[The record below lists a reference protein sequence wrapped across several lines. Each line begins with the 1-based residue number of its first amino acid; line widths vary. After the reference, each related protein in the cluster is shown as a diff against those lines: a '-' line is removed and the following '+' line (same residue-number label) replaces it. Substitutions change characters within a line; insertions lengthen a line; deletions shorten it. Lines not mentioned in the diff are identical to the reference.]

1 MLAELRIVN
10 FALIEQLS
18 LQFQSGFTVL
28 TGETGAGKSLLID
41 AIALL
46 VGGRASTDQIRSG
59 EDEAQLEAAFHLPDT
74 HPLLQRL
81 RLHEIIGQNESE
93 LILRRVLS
101 RSGRHRVYVNG
112 SLCPQRVLE
121 ELGGTLVD
129 IHGQHEQQSLLA
141 TAKQLDALD
150 AFGRLYDL
158 RGKYEQA
165 YQEWKAL
172 HTQLDALQLDVVDR
186 ARREDMLRFQAGEIE
201 QAGLLP
207 DEEERLRNER
217 QRLVHAHRL
226 RELAHEAHVEL
237 QSDEQAVLTRLGR
250 IGRSLAELAQT
261 DPAMGDCEQAATE
274 SAIQL
279 KELAGRLRDYAQQL
293 EADPDRQAVV
303 EDRLDLIQRLK
314 KKYGGS
320 VEAVLATGRRVQ
332 EELQVLDN
340 RESSTAELTA
350 RLDEEARRLRTLA
363 QQLSKKR
370 IDEAKRMT
378 TLVGAELVALKME
391 QAIFQVTVS
400 SDESVEGLGPAGHD
414 RVEFL
419 LSSNLGEPPRPL
431 GRVASG
437 GELSRIM
444 LALKTVLAEMDQ
456 VPVLVFDEIDT
467 GVGGAVA
474 AAMGTRLRKLGAF
487 HQVFCITH
495 LPQVASQAEHHL
507 LVEKGLEGQ
516 RTSTSVRALKGM
528 GREEEIARM
537 LGGLIVTKKVRETAA
552 ELIAGTKGQRSEG

>member
-1 MLAELRIVN
+1 MLTELRIVN

-81 RLHEIIGQNESE
+81 RLHDIIGQNESE

-112 SLCPQRVLE
+112 SLCPLRVLE

-150 AFGRLYDL
+150 GFGRLCEL

-165 YQEWKAL
+165 YQGWKEL
-172 HTQLDALQLDVVDR
+172 RRQLDALARDVVDR
-186 ARREDMLRFQAGEIE
+186 ARREDMLRFQVREIE
-201 QAGLLP
+201 QASLLP
-207 DEEERLRNER
+207 DEDERLRSER
-217 QRLVHAHRL
+217 LRLVHAHRL

-237 QSDEQAVLTRLGR
+237 QVDEQAVLTRLGR
-250 IGRSLAELAQT
+250 VGRILAELAQT
-261 DPAMGDCEQAATE
+261 DPSMGDCEQSAAE
-274 SAIQL
+274 AAIPL

-293 EADPDRQAVV
+293 EADSDRQAIV
-303 EDRLDLIQRLK
+303 EDRLDLIHRLK

-320 VEAVLATGRRVQ
+320 VDAVVAFGRRVQ
-332 EELQVLDN
+332 EELQLLEN
-340 RESSTAELTA
+340 HQERTAELTA
-350 RLDEEARRLRTLA
+350 QLDEEGRRLRTLA
-363 QQLSKKR
+363 EQLSKKR
-370 IDEAKRMT
+370 IDAAKRMT
-378 TLVGAELVALKME
+378 TLVGTELAALKME
-391 QAIFQVTVS
+391 QAIFQVVVSVDES
-400 SDESVEGLGPAGHD
+400 SDGLGSTGRD

-419 LSSNLGEPPRPL
+419 LSSNRGEPPRPL

-507 LVEKGLEGQ
+507 LVEKGLDNQ
-516 RTSTSVRALKGM
+516 RTSTSVSVLKGM

-537 LGGLIVTKKVRETAA
+537 LSGSTITKKVRETAA
-552 ELIAGTKGQRSEG
+552 ELIAGAKGKRSE

>member
-112 SLCPQRVLE
+112 SLCPLRVLE

-150 AFGRLYDL
+150 AFGRLFEL
-158 RGKYEQA
+158 RGRYEQA
-165 YQEWKAL
+165 YQGWKEL
-172 HTQLDALQLDVVDR
+172 RTQLDALQRDVVDR
-186 ARREDMLRFQAGEIE
+186 ARREDMLRFQAQEIE
-201 QAGLLP
+201 QACLLP
-207 DEEERLRNER
+207 DEEERLRSER

-226 RELAHEAHVEL
+226 RELAHEAHAEL
-237 QSDEQAVLTRLGR
+237 QADEQGILTRLGR
-250 IGRSLAELAQT
+250 IGRVLAELAQT
-261 DPAMGDCEQAATE
+261 DPAMGDCEQAAAE

-279 KELAGRLRDYAQQL
+279 KELAGRLRDYVQQL

-320 VEAVLATGRRVQ
+320 VEAVFVTGRQVQ
-332 EELQVLDN
+332 EELQLLDN
-340 RESSTAELTA
+340 REERTAELTA

-370 IDEAKRMT
+370 IEAAKRMT
-378 TLVGAELVALKME
+378 TLVEAELVALKME

-400 SDESVEGLGPAGHD
+400 SDESAEGLGPAGRD

-419 LSSNLGEPPRPL
+419 LSSNPGEPPRPL

-495 LPQVASQAEHHL
+495 LPQVASHAEHHL
-507 LVEKGLEGQ
+507 LVEKGLESQ

-537 LGGLIVTKKVRETAA
+537 LSGLTITKKVRETAA
-552 ELIAGTKGQRSEG
+552 ELIAGAKGKRSE

>member
-10 FALIEQLS
+10 FALIEQIS

-59 EDEAQLEAAFHLPDT
+59 EDEAQLEAAFHLPGT

-112 SLCPQRVLE
+112 SLCPLRVLE

-150 AFGRLYDL
+150 AFGRLYVL
-158 RGKYEQA
+158 RGRYEQA
-165 YQEWKAL
+165 YQGWKEL
-172 HTQLDALQLDVVDR
+172 RTQLDALQSDVIDR
-186 ARREDMLRFQAGEIE
+186 ARRDDILRFQAQEIE

-207 DEEERLRNER
+207 DEEERLRSER

-226 RELAHEAHVEL
+226 RELAHEAHAEL
-237 QSDEQAVLTRLGR
+237 KADEQAILTRLGR
-250 IGRSLAELAQT
+250 IGRTLAELAQT
-261 DPAMGDCEQAATE
+261 DPAMGDCEQAASE

-293 EADPDRQAVV
+293 EANPDRLAVV

-320 VEAVLATGRRVQ
+320 VEAVLVTGRRVQ
-332 EELQVLDN
+332 EELQLLDN
-340 RESSTAELTA
+340 REERTAELTA
-350 RLDEEARRLRTLA
+350 QLDEEARRLRTLA

-370 IDEAKRMT
+370 IDAAKRMT
-378 TLVGAELVALKME
+378 TLVGGELTALKME

-400 SDESVEGLGPAGHD
+400 SDESAEELGPAGRD

-419 LSSNLGEPPRPL
+419 LSDNPGEPPRPL

-456 VPVLVFDEIDT
+456 VPVLVFDEIDM

-474 AAMGTRLRKLGAF
+474 AAMGTRLRKLGVF

-507 LVEKGLEGQ
+507 LVEKGQESQ

-537 LGGLIVTKKVRETAA
+537 LSGLTITKKVRETAA
-552 ELIAGTKGQRSEG
+552 ELIAGAKGKRSE

>member
-1 MLAELRIVN
+1 MLSELRIVN
-10 FALIEQLS
+10 FALIEQLN

-59 EDEAQLEAAFHLPDT
+59 EEEAQLEASFHLPDT
-74 HPLLQRL
+74 HPLIRRL
-81 RLHEIIGQNESE
+81 RSQDLIGPQESE

-112 SLCPQRVLE
+112 NLCPLRVLE
-121 ELGGTLVD
+121 ELGGTLID

-141 TAKQLDALD
+141 SAKQVDALD
-150 AFGRLYDL
+150 AFGRLYEL
-158 RGKYEQA
+158 RGRYEQA
-165 YQEWKAL
+165 YQSWRDLRA
-172 HTQLDALQLDVVDR
+172 QLAELQSEVVDR
-186 ARREDMLRFQAGEIE
+186 ARIEDMLRFQSQEIE
-201 QAGLLP
+201 QACLLP
-207 DEEERLRNER
+207 DEEEQLRNER

-226 RELAHEAHVEL
+226 RELAHEVHGEL
-237 QSDEQAVLTRLGR
+237 QEDEQAVLTRLGR
-250 IGRSLAELAQT
+250 IGRALAELAQT

-279 KELAGRLRDYAQQL
+279 KDLAGRLRDYAQQL
-293 EADPDRQAVV
+293 EADPDRQALI
-303 EDRLDLIQRLK
+303 EDRLELIQRLK

-320 VEAVLATGRRVQ
+320 IESVLALGRRVQ
-332 EELQVLDN
+332 EELQLLGS
-340 RESSTAELTA
+340 REERTAELAA
-350 RLDEEARRLRTLA
+350 RLEEEARRLRTLA

-370 IDEAKRMT
+370 MDAAKRMT
-378 TLVGAELVALKME
+378 TLVGAELAAVKME
-391 QAIFQVTVS
+391 QAVFQITVS
-400 SDESVEGLGPAGHD
+400 SDESEEGLGPVGRD

-419 LSSNLGEPPRPL
+419 LSSNPGEPPRPL

-456 VPVLVFDEIDT
+456 VPVLVFDEVDT

-474 AAMGTRLRKLGAF
+474 AAMGTRLRKLGSF

-507 LVEKGLEGQ
+507 LVEKGQESQ
-516 RTSTSVRALKGM
+516 RTSTSVRVLTGM
-528 GREEEIARM
+528 GQEEEIARM
-537 LGGLIVTKKVRETAA
+537 LGGLTITKKVRETAA
-552 ELIAGTKGQRSEG
+552 ELIAGAKAKRPK

>member
-74 HPLLQRL
+74 HPLLQHL
-81 RLHEIIGQNESE
+81 RSQDIIGRNESD

-112 SLCPQRVLE
+112 SLCPLRVLE

-150 AFGRLYDL
+150 GFGRLYEL
-158 RGKYEQA
+158 RRKYEQA
-165 YQEWKAL
+165 YLGWKDL
-172 HTQLDALQLDVVDR
+172 RTQLDVLQNDVDDR
-186 ARREDMLRFQAGEIE
+186 ARRESMLRFQAQEIE

-207 DEEERLRNER
+207 DEEEQLRSER

-237 QSDEQAVLTRLGR
+237 QEDEQAVLTRLGR
-250 IGRSLAELAQT
+250 IGRTLGELAQT
-261 DPAMGDCEQAATE
+261 DPTMGDCEPSVTE

-279 KELAGRLRDYAQQL
+279 KELAGRLRDYAEQL
-293 EADPDRQAVV
+293 EANPDRQVVV

-320 VEAVLATGRRVQ
+320 VEAVVATGRLAQ
-332 EELQVLDN
+332 EELQLLDN
-340 RESSTAELTA
+340 REERTAELTGL
-350 RLDEEARRLRTLA
+350 LDEEARRLHTLA

-370 IDEAKRMT
+370 IDAAKRMT
-378 TLVGAELVALKME
+378 TLVEAELAALKME

-400 SDESVEGLGPAGHD
+400 SDELAEGLGPAGRD

-419 LSSNLGEPPRPL
+419 LSSNPGEPPRPL

-474 AAMGTRLRKLGAF
+474 AAMGTRLRKLGSF

-507 LVEKGLEGQ
+507 LVEKGLESQ
-516 RTSTSVRALKGM
+516 RTSTSVRVLKGM

-537 LGGLIVTKKVRETAA
+537 LSGPTITKKVRETAA
-552 ELIAGTKGQRSEG
+552 ELIAGAKGKRLE

>member
-1 MLAELRIVN
+1 MLVELRIVN

-59 EDEAQLEAAFHLPDT
+59 EDEAQLEAAFSLPDT

-81 RLHEIIGQNESE
+81 RLHETIGQDESE
-93 LILRRVLS
+93 LILKRVLS

-112 SLCPQRVLE
+112 SLCPLRVLE

-141 TAKQLDALD
+141 TTKQLEALD
-150 AFGRLYDL
+150 GFGRLTEL
-158 RGKYEQA
+158 RGTYEQA
-165 YQEWKAL
+165 YQEWKEL
-172 HTQLDALQLDVVDR
+172 RRQLEALQQDIVDR
-186 ARREDMLRFQAGEIE
+186 TRLEDLLRFQIQEIE
-201 QAGLLP
+201 EAGLVP
-207 DEEERLRNER
+207 DEEEQLRHER
-217 QRLVHAHRL
+217 ERLVHAHRL

-237 QSDEQAVLTRLGR
+237 HADEQAVLTRLGQV
-250 IGRSLAELAQT
+250 GRTLTALVQI
-261 DPAMGDCEQAATE
+261 DPAMADCEQTATE
-274 SAIQL
+274 SAILL
-279 KELAGRLRDYAQQL
+279 KELAGRLRDYAQRL
-293 EADPDRQAVV
+293 EDDPDRQAVV
-303 EDRLDLIQRLK
+303 EDRLDLIQQLK

-320 VEAVLATGRRVQ
+320 IEAVIATGKRVQ
-332 EELQVLDN
+332 EELHVLAN
-340 RESSTAELTA
+340 HQERTAELTA
-350 RLDEEARRLRTLA
+350 LLDEAAHHLRTLA

-370 IDEAKRMT
+370 TDAARRMT
-378 TLVGAELVALKME
+378 TSVEAELAALKMG
-391 QAIFQVTVS
+391 QAIFQIIVS
-400 SDESVEGLGPAGHD
+400 VDESAEGFGPTGRD

-419 LSSNLGEPPRPL
+419 LSSNPGEPPRPL
-431 GRVASG
+431 SRVASG

-444 LALKTVLAEMDQ
+444 LALKTILAEMDQ

-474 AAMGTRLRKLGAF
+474 AAMGKRLRKLGSF

-495 LPQVASQAEHHL
+495 LPQVASQADRHL
-507 LVEKGLEGQ
+507 LVEKGLDGQ
-516 RTSTSVRALKGM
+516 RTTTSVRMLKGM

-537 LGGLIVTKKVRETAA
+537 LSGSTITKKVRETAA
-552 ELIAGTKGQRSEG
+552 ELIAGADGKRPK

>member
-1 MLAELRIVN
+1 
-10 FALIEQLS
+10 
-18 LQFQSGFTVL
+18 
-28 TGETGAGKSLLID
+28 
-41 AIALL
+41 
-46 VGGRASTDQIRSG
+46 
-59 EDEAQLEAAFHLPDT
+59 
-74 HPLLQRL
+74 
-81 RLHEIIGQNESE
+81 
-93 LILRRVLS
+93 
-101 RSGRHRVYVNG
+101 
-112 SLCPQRVLE
+112 VLE

-150 AFGRLYDL
+150 AFGRLYEL
-158 RGKYEQA
+158 RGRYEQT
-165 YQEWKAL
+165 YQGWKEFRA
-172 HTQLDALQLDVVDR
+172 QLDALQSDVVDR
-186 ARREDMLRFQAGEIE
+186 ARREDMLRFQAQEIE

-207 DEEERLRNER
+207 DEEEQLRSER
-217 QRLVHAHRL
+217 QRLIHAHRL
-226 RELAHEAHVEL
+226 RELAHEAQAEL
-237 QSDEQAVLTRLGR
+237 QEEEQAVLPRLGR
-250 IGRSLAELAQT
+250 ISRTLAELAQT
-261 DPAMGDCEQAATE
+261 DPTMGDCGQAAMD

-293 EADPDRQAVV
+293 EADPDRQSAV
-303 EDRLDLIQRLK
+303 EDRLDLIHRMK

-320 VEAVLATGRRVQ
+320 VEAIIATGRLAQ
-332 EELQVLDN
+332 EELQSLGN
-340 RESSTAELTA
+340 REERITELTA
-350 RLDEEARRLRTLA
+350 RLDEEARRLYTQA

-370 IDEAKRMT
+370 VDAAKRIT
-378 TLVGAELVALKME
+378 TLVGAELAALKME

-400 SDESVEGLGPAGHD
+400 SNESSEELGPAGRD

-419 LSSNLGEPPRPL
+419 LSSNPGEPPRPL

-507 LVEKGLEGQ
+507 LVEKGLESQ
-516 RTSTSVRALKGM
+516 RTSTSVRTLKGM

-537 LGGLIVTKKVRETAA
+537 LSGLTITKKVRETAA
-552 ELIAGTKGQRSEG
+552 ELIAGAKGKQSE

>member
-18 LQFQSGFTVL
+18 LQFDSGFTVL

-59 EDEAQLEAAFHLPDT
+59 EDEAQLEAAFHFSDT
-74 HPLLQRL
+74 HPFLQRL
-81 RLHEIIGQNESE
+81 RQHALIGQNESE

-112 SLCPQRVLE
+112 NLCPLRVLE
-121 ELGGTLVD
+121 DLGGTLVD
-129 IHGQHEQQSLLA
+129 IHGQHEQQSLLV
-141 TAKQLDALD
+141 TSKQLDALD
-150 AFGRLYDL
+150 AFGRLFEL
-158 RGKYEQA
+158 RSKYEQA
-165 YQEWKAL
+165 YQGWKEL
-172 HTQLDALQLDVVDR
+172 RTQLDALRSDLTDR
-186 ARREDMLRFQAGEIE
+186 ARREELLRFQVQEID
-201 QAGLLP
+201 QAALLP
-207 DEEERLRNER
+207 DEEEGLRQEQ
-217 QRLVHAHRL
+217 QRLVHVYRL
-226 RELAHEAHVEL
+226 RELAHEAHAEL
-237 QSDEQAVLTRLGR
+237 QADEQAILTRLGR
-250 IGRSLAELAQT
+250 IGRALSELAQT
-261 DPAMGDCEQAATE
+261 DPAMTDCTQTATE

-279 KELAGRLRDYAQQL
+279 KELAVRLRDYAQQL

-303 EDRLDLIQRLK
+303 EDRLNLIQRLK

-320 VEAVLATGRRVQ
+320 VESILALARGLQ
-332 EELQVLDN
+332 EELQFFDN
-340 RESSTAELTA
+340 REARTAELAA
-350 RLDEEARRLRTLA
+350 RLGEEARLLHTLA

-370 IDEAKRMT
+370 VEAAKRMT
-378 TLVGAELVALKME
+378 TLVEAELAALKME
-391 QAIFQVTVS
+391 QAIFQVAVS
-400 SDESVEGLGPAGHD
+400 SGESSEELGPAGCD

-419 LSSNLGEPPRPL
+419 LSSNPGESPRAL
-431 GRVASG
+431 SRVASG

-474 AAMGTRLRKLGAF
+474 AAMGTRLRKLGSF

-507 LVEKGLEGQ
+507 LVEKEVEGQ

-537 LGGLIVTKKVRETAA
+537 LGGLTVTKKVRETAA
-552 ELIAGTKGQRSEG
+552 ELIAGAKGKRPE

>member
-18 LQFQSGFTVL
+18 LQFESGFTVL

-41 AIALL
+41 AITLL

-59 EDEAQLEAAFHLPDT
+59 EDEAQLEAAFHLPET
-74 HPLLQRL
+74 HPLLHQL
-81 RLHEIIGQNESE
+81 RQHELIGQDESE

-112 SLCPQRVLE
+112 SLCPLRVLE

-141 TAKQLDALD
+141 ASKQLDALD
-150 AFGRLYDL
+150 AFGCLFEL
-158 RGKYEQA
+158 RGRYEQV
-165 YQEWKAL
+165 YQGWREL
-172 HTQLDALQLDVVDR
+172 RIQLDASQSDLADR
-186 ARREDMLRFQAGEIE
+186 TRGEELLRFQVREIE

-207 DEEERLRNER
+207 DEEERLRQEQ
-217 QRLVHAHRL
+217 QRLVHVSRL

-237 QSDEQAVLTRLGR
+237 QADEQAILTRLGR
-250 IGRSLAELAQT
+250 IGRTLSEIAQT
-261 DPAMGDCEQAATE
+261 DPAMSDCTQAATE

-314 KKYGGS
+314 KKYGRS
-320 VEAVLATGRRVQ
+320 VEAILAVGRGLQ
-332 EELQVLDN
+332 EELQLFDN
-340 RESSTAELTA
+340 CEAKTVAMSA
-350 RLDEEARRLRTLA
+350 RFDEEASRLRTLA

-370 IDEAKRMT
+370 IEAAKRMT
-378 TLVGAELVALKME
+378 TLVEAELATLKME
-391 QAIFQVTVS
+391 QAIFRVMVS
-400 SDESVEGLGPAGHD
+400 SGELTKELGPAGWD

-419 LSSNLGEPPRPL
+419 LSSNPGESPRAL

-444 LALKTVLAEMDQ
+444 LALKTVLAEMDE

-474 AAMGTRLRKLGAF
+474 AAMGTRLRKLGLY

-507 LVEKGLEGQ
+507 LVEKGVEGQ
-516 RTSTSVRALKGM
+516 RASTSVRALKGM

-537 LGGLIVTKKVRETAA
+537 LGGLTVTKKVRETAA
-552 ELIAGTKGQRSEG
+552 ELIAGAKGKRPE

>member
-1 MLAELRIVN
+1 MLTELRIVN

-18 LQFQSGFTVL
+18 LHFESGFTVL

-74 HPLLQRL
+74 HPLIQRL
-81 RLHEIIGQNESE
+81 RLHDIIGQNESE

-112 SLCPQRVLE
+112 SLCPLRVLE

-141 TAKQLDALD
+141 IAKQLDALD
-150 AFGRLYDL
+150 AFGRLYEL
-158 RGKYEQA
+158 RGRYEQA
-165 YQEWKAL
+165 YRGWKEFR
-172 HTQLDALQLDVVDR
+172 TQLDALQSDVADR
-186 ARREDMLRFQAGEIE
+186 ARREDMLRFQAQEIE
-201 QAGLLP
+201 QASLLS
-207 DEEERLRNER
+207 DEEERLRHER

-237 QSDEQAVLTRLGR
+237 QDDEQAVLTRLGR
-250 IGRSLAELAQT
+250 IGRTLAELAQT

-320 VEAVLATGRRVQ
+320 VEAVLATGRGVQ
-332 EELQVLDN
+332 EELQLLDN
-340 RESSTAELTA
+340 RETRTAELTA

-370 IDEAKRMT
+370 IDAATRMT
-378 TLVGAELVALKME
+378 MLVGAELAALKME

-400 SDESVEGLGPAGHD
+400 SDESAEGLGAAGRD

-419 LSSNLGEPPRPL
+419 LSSNPGEPPRPL
-431 GRVASG
+431 GRVVSG
-437 GELSRIM
+437 GELSRVM

-507 LVEKGLEGQ
+507 LVEKGLESQ

-537 LGGLIVTKKVRETAA
+537 LGGLTITKKVRDTAA
-552 ELIAGTKGQRSEG
+552 ELIAGAKGKQFE

>member
-1 MLAELRIVN
+1 MLVELRIVN

-59 EDEAQLEAAFHLPDT
+59 EDEAQLEAAFSLPDT

-81 RLHEIIGQNESE
+81 RLQEIIGQNESE

-112 SLCPQRVLE
+112 SLYPLRVLE

-141 TAKQLDALD
+141 STKQLEALD
-150 AFGRLYDL
+150 GFGRLTELREQYEHTYQGWKELRRELEALQFDIVD
-158 RGKYEQA
+158 RGK
-165 YQEWKAL
+165 
-172 HTQLDALQLDVVDR
+172 
-186 ARREDMLRFQAGEIE
+186 REDLLRFQVQEIE

-207 DEEERLRNER
+207 DEEEQLRSER
-217 QRLVHAHRL
+217 QRLMHANRL
-226 RELAHEAHVEL
+226 RELAHEAHAEL
-237 QSDEQAVLTRLGR
+237 QADEQAVLTRLGR
-250 IGRSLAELAQT
+250 VGRTLTELVQI
-261 DPAMGDCEQAATE
+261 DPAMGDCEHIATE
-274 SAIQL
+274 SAIPL
-279 KELAGRLRDYAQQL
+279 KELAVRLRDYSQRL
-293 EADPDRQAVV
+293 EADPARQAVV

-320 VEAVLATGRRVQ
+320 AEAVIATGQRVQ
-332 EELQVLDN
+332 EELQLLDN
-340 RESSTAELTA
+340 HQERTAELTA
-350 RLDEEARRLRTLA
+350 QLDAEAHRLRTLA
-363 QQLSKKR
+363 QQLSKNR
-370 IDEAKRMT
+370 TDAAKRMT
-378 TLVGAELVALKME
+378 TSVEAELAALKME
-391 QAIFQVTVS
+391 QAIFQVMVS
-400 SDESVEGLGPAGHD
+400 RDESPEGIGPTGCD
-414 RVEFL
+414 QVEFL
-419 LSSNLGEPPRPL
+419 LSSNPGEPPRPL

-474 AAMGTRLRKLGAF
+474 AAMGAKLRTLGSF

-507 LVEKGLEGQ
+507 LVEKGLDGQ
-516 RTSTSVRALKGM
+516 RTSTSVRMLKGM

-537 LGGLIVTKKVRETAA
+537 LGGSIITKKVRETAA
-552 ELIAGTKGQRSEG
+552 ELIAGAKEKRSK

>member
-81 RLHEIIGQNESE
+81 RRQDIIGQHESE

-112 SLCPQRVLE
+112 SLCPLRVLE

-141 TAKQLDALD
+141 TTKQLDALD
-150 AFGRLYDL
+150 AFGRLYEL
-158 RGKYEQA
+158 RERYEQV
-165 YQEWKAL
+165 YQRRKEL
-172 HTQLDALQLDVVDR
+172 RTQLDALQGEVVDR
-186 ARREDMLRFQAGEIE
+186 ARREDLLRFQAQEIE

-207 DEEERLRNER
+207 DEEEGLRSER

-226 RELAHEAHVEL
+226 RELAHVAHVEL
-237 QSDEQAVLTRLGR
+237 QEDEQAVLTRLGR
-250 IGRSLAELAQT
+250 IGRVLAELAQT
-261 DPAMGDCEQAATE
+261 DPAMGDCEQAAAE

-279 KELAGRLRDYAQQL
+279 KELAGRLRDYAQEV
-293 EADPDRQAVV
+293 EADPVRQAVV
-303 EDRLDLIQRLK
+303 ENRLDLLQRLK

-320 VEAVLATGRRVQ
+320 VETVLVTGRQVR
-332 EELQVLDN
+332 EELQLLDN
-340 RESSTAELTA
+340 HEERTAELTA

-370 IDEAKRMT
+370 MEAAKRMT

-400 SDESVEGLGPAGHD
+400 SDESAEGLGPAGHD

-419 LSSNLGEPPRPL
+419 LSSNPGEPPKPL

-474 AAMGTRLRKLGAF
+474 AAMGTRLHKLGAF

-507 LVEKGLEGQ
+507 LVEKGLESQ

-537 LGGLIVTKKVRETAA
+537 LGGLTITKKVRETAA
-552 ELIAGTKGQRSEG
+552 ELIAGAKGKRSE

>member
-112 SLCPQRVLE
+112 SLCPLRVLE

-150 AFGRLYDL
+150 AFGRLYEL
-158 RGKYEQA
+158 RGMYEQA
-165 YQEWKAL
+165 YQGWKEL
-172 HTQLDALQLDVVDR
+172 RTQLDALQSDVVDR
-186 ARREDMLRFQAGEIE
+186 ARREDMLRFQAQEIE

-207 DEEERLRNER
+207 DEEERLRSER

-237 QSDEQAVLTRLGR
+237 QADEQAVLTRLGR
-250 IGRSLAELAQT
+250 IGRTLSELAQT
-261 DPAMGDCEQAATE
+261 DPAMGDCEQVAAE

-320 VEAVLATGRRVQ
+320 VEAVLVTGRLVQ
-332 EELQVLDN
+332 EELQALDN
-340 RESSTAELTA
+340 REERTTGLTT

-370 IDEAKRMT
+370 VDAAKRMT
-378 TLVGAELVALKME
+378 TLVGAELAALKME
-391 QAIFQVTVS
+391 QAIFQVTVY
-400 SDESVEGLGPAGHD
+400 SDESAEGLGPAGRD

-419 LSSNLGEPPRPL
+419 LSSNPGEPPRPL

-474 AAMGTRLRKLGAF
+474 AAMGTRLRKLGVF

-507 LVEKGLEGQ
+507 LVEKGLESQ

-537 LGGLIVTKKVRETAA
+537 LSGLTITKKVRETAA
-552 ELIAGTKGQRSEG
+552 ELIAGAKGKRSE

>member
-59 EDEAQLEAAFHLPDT
+59 EDEAQIEAAFHLPAT
-74 HPLLQRL
+74 HPLIQRL
-81 RLHEIIGQNESE
+81 RLQDIIGQNESE

-112 SLCPQRVLE
+112 SLCPLRVLE

-129 IHGQHEQQSLLA
+129 IHGQHEQQSLLS

-150 AFGRLYDL
+150 AFGRLYEL
-158 RGKYEQA
+158 RRRYEQA
-165 YQEWKAL
+165 YQGWKEL
-172 HTQLDALQLDVVDR
+172 CMQLEGLKGEVVDR
-186 ARREDMLRFQAGEIE
+186 ATREDILRFQAQEIE

-207 DEEERLRNER
+207 DEEERLRGQR

-226 RELAHEAHVEL
+226 RELAHGAHVEL
-237 QSDEQAVLTRLGR
+237 QGDEQAVLTRLAR
-250 IGRSLAELAQT
+250 IGRALVELGKT
-261 DPAMGDCEQAATE
+261 DPTMDDCERVARE
-274 SAIQL
+274 STIQL
-279 KELAGRLRDYAQQL
+279 KDLAGQLRDYAQQL

-320 VEAVLATGRRVQ
+320 VEAVLEMGRRVQ
-332 EELQVLDN
+332 EELQLLDT
-340 RESSTAELTA
+340 REERIAELATRLDGEA
-350 RLDEEARRLRTLA
+350 RLLRTLA

-370 IDEAKRMT
+370 TDAAKRMT
-378 TLVGAELVALKME
+378 SLVEAELAALKME
-391 QAIFQVTVS
+391 QAIFQITVS
-400 SDESVEGLGPAGHD
+400 SDESAEEPGPAGHD
-414 RVEFL
+414 RVEFI
-419 LSSNLGEPPRPL
+419 LSSNQGEPPRPL

-444 LALKTVLAEMDQ
+444 LALKTVLAGMDQ
-456 VPVLVFDEIDT
+456 VPVLVFDEIDS

-507 LVEKGLEGQ
+507 LVEKGLESQ
-516 RTSTSVRALKGM
+516 RTSTSVRALNGM

-537 LGGLIVTKKVRETAA
+537 LGGLTITKKVRETAA
-552 ELIAGTKGQRSEG
+552 ELIAGAKGRRSE

>member
-1 MLAELRIVN
+1 MLSELRIVN
-10 FALIEQLS
+10 FALIEQLN

-59 EDEAQLEAAFHLPDT
+59 EEEAQLEASFHLPDT
-74 HPLLQRL
+74 HPLIRRL
-81 RLHEIIGQNESE
+81 RAQDLIGPHGSE

-112 SLCPQRVLE
+112 NLCPLRVLE
-121 ELGGTLVD
+121 ELGGTLID

-141 TAKQLDALD
+141 SAKQVDALD
-150 AFGRLYDL
+150 AFGRLYEL
-158 RGKYEQA
+158 RGRYEQA
-165 YQEWKAL
+165 YQGWRDLRA
-172 HTQLDALQLDVVDR
+172 QLAELQSEVVDR
-186 ARREDMLRFQAGEIE
+186 ARIEDMLRFQSQEIE
-201 QAGLLP
+201 QACLLP
-207 DEEERLRNER
+207 DEEEQLRNER

-226 RELAHEAHVEL
+226 RELAHEVHGEL
-237 QSDEQAVLTRLGR
+237 QEDEQAVLTRLGR
-250 IGRSLAELAQT
+250 IGRALAELAQT

-279 KELAGRLRDYAQQL
+279 KDLAGRLRDYAQQL
-293 EADPDRQAVV
+293 EADPDRQALI
-303 EDRLDLIQRLK
+303 EDRLELIQRLK

-320 VEAVLATGRRVQ
+320 IESVLALGRRVQ
-332 EELQVLDN
+332 EELQLLDS
-340 RESSTAELTA
+340 REERTAELAA
-350 RLDEEARRLRTLA
+350 RLEEEARRLRTLA

-370 IDEAKRMT
+370 MDAAKRMT
-378 TLVGAELVALKME
+378 TLVGVELAAVKME
-391 QAIFQVTVS
+391 QAVFQITVS
-400 SDESVEGLGPAGHD
+400 SDESEEGLGPVGRD

-419 LSSNLGEPPRPL
+419 LSSNPGEPPRPL

-456 VPVLVFDEIDT
+456 VPVLVFDEVDT

-474 AAMGTRLRKLGAF
+474 AAMGTRLRKLGSF

-507 LVEKGLEGQ
+507 LVEKGQESQ
-516 RTSTSVRALKGM
+516 RTSTSVRVLTGM
-528 GREEEIARM
+528 GQEEEIARM
-537 LGGLIVTKKVRETAA
+537 LGGLTITKKVRETAA
-552 ELIAGTKGQRSEG
+552 ELIAGAKAKRPK

>member
-1 MLAELRIVN
+1 MLSELRIVN
-10 FALIEQLS
+10 FALIEQLN

-59 EDEAQLEAAFHLPDT
+59 EEEAQLEASFHLPDT
-74 HPLLQRL
+74 HPLIRRL
-81 RLHEIIGQNESE
+81 RAQDLIGPHGSE

-112 SLCPQRVLE
+112 NLCPLRVLE
-121 ELGGTLVD
+121 ELGGTLID

-141 TAKQLDALD
+141 SAKQVDALD
-150 AFGRLYDL
+150 AFGRLYEL
-158 RGKYEQA
+158 RGRYEQA
-165 YQEWKAL
+165 YQSWRDLRA
-172 HTQLDALQLDVVDR
+172 QLAELQSEVVDR
-186 ARREDMLRFQAGEIE
+186 ARIEDMLRFQSQEIE
-201 QAGLLP
+201 QACLLP
-207 DEEERLRNER
+207 DEEEQLRNER

-226 RELAHEAHVEL
+226 RELAHEVHGEL
-237 QSDEQAVLTRLGR
+237 QEDEQAVLTRLGR
-250 IGRSLAELAQT
+250 IGRALAELAQT

-279 KELAGRLRDYAQQL
+279 KDLAGRLRDYAQQL
-293 EADPDRQAVV
+293 EADPDRQALI
-303 EDRLDLIQRLK
+303 EDRLELIQRLK

-320 VEAVLATGRRVQ
+320 IESVLALGRRVQ
-332 EELQVLDN
+332 EELQLLDS
-340 RESSTAELTA
+340 REERTAELAA
-350 RLDEEARRLRTLA
+350 RLEEEARRLRTLA
-363 QQLSKKR
+363 QQLSRKR
-370 IDEAKRMT
+370 MDAAKRMT
-378 TLVGAELVALKME
+378 TLVGAELAAVKME
-391 QAIFQVTVS
+391 QAVFQITVS
-400 SDESVEGLGPAGHD
+400 SDESEEGLGPVGRD

-419 LSSNLGEPPRPL
+419 LSSNPGEPPRPL

-456 VPVLVFDEIDT
+456 VPVLVFDEVDT

-474 AAMGTRLRKLGAF
+474 AAMGTRLRKLGSF

-507 LVEKGLEGQ
+507 LVEKGQESQ
-516 RTSTSVRALKGM
+516 RTSTSVRVLTGM
-528 GREEEIARM
+528 GQEEEIARM
-537 LGGLIVTKKVRETAA
+537 LGGLTITKKVRETAA
-552 ELIAGTKGQRSEG
+552 ELIAGAKAKRPK

>member
-59 EDEAQLEAAFHLPDT
+59 EDEAQIEAAFHLPAT
-74 HPLLQRL
+74 HPLIQRL
-81 RLHEIIGQNESE
+81 RLQDIIGQNESE

-112 SLCPQRVLE
+112 SLCPLRVLE

-129 IHGQHEQQSLLA
+129 IHGQHEQQSLLS

-150 AFGRLYDL
+150 AFGRLYEL
-158 RGKYEQA
+158 RRRYEQA
-165 YQEWKAL
+165 YQGWKEL
-172 HTQLDALQLDVVDR
+172 CMQLEGLKGEVVDR
-186 ARREDMLRFQAGEIE
+186 ATREDILRFQAQEIE

-207 DEEERLRNER
+207 DEEERLRGER

-226 RELAHEAHVEL
+226 RELAHGAHVEL
-237 QSDEQAVLTRLGR
+237 QGDEQAVLTRLGR
-250 IGRSLAELAQT
+250 IGRALVELGKT
-261 DPAMGDCEQAATE
+261 DPTMDDCERVARE
-274 SAIQL
+274 STIQL
-279 KELAGRLRDYAQQL
+279 KDLAGQLRDYAQQL

-320 VEAVLATGRRVQ
+320 VEAVLEMGRRVQ
-332 EELQVLDN
+332 EELQLLDT
-340 RESSTAELTA
+340 REERIAELATRLDGEA
-350 RLDEEARRLRTLA
+350 RLLRTLA

-370 IDEAKRMT
+370 TDAAKRMT
-378 TLVGAELVALKME
+378 SLVEAELAALKME
-391 QAIFQVTVS
+391 QAIFQITVS
-400 SDESVEGLGPAGHD
+400 SDESAEEPGPAGHD
-414 RVEFL
+414 RVEFI
-419 LSSNLGEPPRPL
+419 LSSNQGEPPRPL

-444 LALKTVLAEMDQ
+444 LALKTVLAGMDQ
-456 VPVLVFDEIDT
+456 VPVLVFDEIDS

-507 LVEKGLEGQ
+507 LVEKGLESQ
-516 RTSTSVRALKGM
+516 RTSTSVRALNGM

-537 LGGLIVTKKVRETAA
+537 LGGLTITKKVRETAA
-552 ELIAGTKGQRSEG
+552 ELIAGAKGRRSE

>member
-112 SLCPQRVLE
+112 SLCPLRVLE

-150 AFGRLYDL
+150 AFGRLFEL
-158 RGKYEQA
+158 RGRYEQA
-165 YQEWKAL
+165 YQGWKEL
-172 HTQLDALQLDVVDR
+172 RTQLDALQRDVVDR
-186 ARREDMLRFQAGEIE
+186 ARREDMLRFQAQEIE
-201 QAGLLP
+201 QACLLP
-207 DEEERLRNER
+207 DEEERLRSER

-226 RELAHEAHVEL
+226 RELAHEAHAEL
-237 QSDEQAVLTRLGR
+237 QADEQGVLTRLGR
-250 IGRSLAELAQT
+250 IGRVLAELAQT
-261 DPAMGDCEQAATE
+261 DPAMGDCEQAAAE

-279 KELAGRLRDYAQQL
+279 KELAGRLRDYVQQL

-320 VEAVLATGRRVQ
+320 VEAVFVTGRQVQ
-332 EELQVLDN
+332 EELQLLDN
-340 RESSTAELTA
+340 REERTAELTA

-370 IDEAKRMT
+370 IEAAKRMT
-378 TLVGAELVALKME
+378 TLVEAELVALKME

-400 SDESVEGLGPAGHD
+400 SDESAEGLGPAGRD

-419 LSSNLGEPPRPL
+419 LSSNPGEPPRPL

-495 LPQVASQAEHHL
+495 LPQVASHAEHHL
-507 LVEKGLEGQ
+507 LVEKGLESQ

-537 LGGLIVTKKVRETAA
+537 LSGLTITKKVRETAA
-552 ELIAGTKGQRSEG
+552 ELIAGAKGKRSE

>member
-1 MLAELRIVN
+1 MLVELRIVN

-59 EDEAQLEAAFHLPDT
+59 EDEAQLEAAFSLPDT

-81 RLHEIIGQNESE
+81 RVQDIISQNESE

-112 SLCPQRVLE
+112 SLCPLRVLE

-141 TAKQLDALD
+141 TTKQLEALD
-150 AFGRLYDL
+150 GFGRLTESREQYEHTYQGWKEL
-158 RGKYEQA
+158 RR
-165 YQEWKAL
+165 AL
-172 HTQLDALQLDVVDR
+172 EVLQNDVVDR
-186 ARREDMLRFQAGEIE
+186 ARREDLLRFQVQEIE
-201 QAGLLP
+201 RASLLS
-207 DEEERLRNER
+207 DEEEQLRGER
-217 QRLVHAHRL
+217 QRLVHANRL
-226 RELAHEAHVEL
+226 RELAHEAHLEL
-237 QSDEQAVLTRLGR
+237 QADEQAVLTRLGR
-250 IGRSLAELAQT
+250 VGRTLAELVQI
-261 DPAMGDCEQAATE
+261 DPAMGDCEHIATE
-274 SAIQL
+274 SAIPL
-279 KELAGRLRDYAQQL
+279 KELAGQLRDYAQRL
-293 EADPDRQAVV
+293 EADPARQAVV
-303 EDRLDLIQRLK
+303 EDRIDLIQQLK

-320 VEAVLATGRRVQ
+320 VEAVIATGQRVQ
-332 EELQVLDN
+332 EELQLLDN
-340 RESSTAELTA
+340 HQERTAELTA
-350 RLDEEARRLRTLA
+350 QLEEQAHRLRTLA
-363 QQLSKKR
+363 QQLSQKR
-370 IDEAKRMT
+370 TDAAKQMT
-378 TLVGAELVALKME
+378 TSVEAELAALKME
-391 QAIFQVTVS
+391 QAIFQVMVS
-400 SDESVEGLGPAGHD
+400 SDESPEGIGPTGCD

-419 LSSNLGEPPRPL
+419 LSSNPGEPPRPL

-474 AAMGTRLRKLGAF
+474 AAMGTKLRKLGSF

-495 LPQVASQAEHHL
+495 LPQVASQAEHHV
-507 LVEKGLEGQ
+507 LVEKGLDGQ
-516 RTSTSVRALKGM
+516 RTSTSVRMLKGV

-537 LGGLIVTKKVRETAA
+537 LGGATITKKVRETAA
-552 ELIAGTKGQRSEG
+552 ELIAGAKGKRSK

>member
-10 FALIEQLS
+10 FALIEQIS

-74 HPLLQRL
+74 HPLIQRL

-112 SLCPQRVLE
+112 SLCPLRVLE

-150 AFGRLYDL
+150 AFGRLFEL
-158 RGKYEQA
+158 RGRYEQV
-165 YQEWKAL
+165 YQAWKEL
-172 HTQLDALQLDVVDR
+172 RTQLDALQSDVVDR
-186 ARREDMLRFQAGEIE
+186 ARREDLLRFQAREIE

-207 DEEERLRNER
+207 DEEERLRHER

-237 QSDEQAVLTRLGR
+237 QADEQAVLTRLGR
-250 IGRSLAELAQT
+250 IGRTLAELAQT
-261 DPAMGDCEQAATE
+261 DPTMGDCEQAATE
-274 SAIQL
+274 SSIQL

-320 VEAVLATGRRVQ
+320 VEAVFMTGTRVQ
-332 EELQVLDN
+332 EELQLLDN
-340 RESSTAELTA
+340 REERTAELTV
-350 RLDEEARRLRTLA
+350 RLDEEVRRLRTLA

-370 IDEAKRMT
+370 IDAGKRMT
-378 TLVGAELVALKME
+378 TLVGAELVALKMV
-391 QAIFQVTVS
+391 QAIFQVMVS
-400 SDESVEGLGPAGHD
+400 SDESAEGLGPAGRD

-419 LSSNLGEPPRPL
+419 LSSNPGEPPRPL

-474 AAMGTRLRKLGAF
+474 AAMGTRLRKLGVF

-495 LPQVASQAEHHL
+495 LPQVASQADHHL

-528 GREEEIARM
+528 EREEEIARM
-537 LGGLIVTKKVRETAA
+537 LGGLTITKKVRETAA
-552 ELIAGTKGQRSEG
+552 ELIAGAKGKRSE

>member
-10 FALIEQLS
+10 FALIEQIS

-74 HPLLQRL
+74 HPLIQRL

-112 SLCPQRVLE
+112 SLCPLRVLE

-150 AFGRLYDL
+150 AFGRLFEL
-158 RGKYEQA
+158 RGRYEQV
-165 YQEWKAL
+165 YQAWKEL
-172 HTQLDALQLDVVDR
+172 RTQLDALQSDVVDR
-186 ARREDMLRFQAGEIE
+186 ARREDLLRFQAREIE

-207 DEEERLRNER
+207 DEEERLRHER

-237 QSDEQAVLTRLGR
+237 QADEQAVLTRLGR
-250 IGRSLAELAQT
+250 IGRTLAELAQT
-261 DPAMGDCEQAATE
+261 DPTMGDCEQAATE
-274 SAIQL
+274 SSIQL
-279 KELAGRLRDYAQQL
+279 KELAGRLRAYAQQL

-320 VEAVLATGRRVQ
+320 VEAVFMTGTRVQ
-332 EELQVLDN
+332 EELQLLDN
-340 RESSTAELTA
+340 REERTAELTV
-350 RLDEEARRLRTLA
+350 RLDEEVRRLRTLA

-370 IDEAKRMT
+370 IDAGKRMT
-378 TLVGAELVALKME
+378 TLVGAELVALKMV
-391 QAIFQVTVS
+391 QAIFQVMVS
-400 SDESVEGLGPAGHD
+400 SDESAEGLGPAGRD

-419 LSSNLGEPPRPL
+419 LSSNPGEPPRPL

-474 AAMGTRLRKLGAF
+474 AAMGTRLRKLGVF

-528 GREEEIARM
+528 EREEEIARM
-537 LGGLIVTKKVRETAA
+537 LGGLTITKKVRETAA
-552 ELIAGTKGQRSEG
+552 ELIAGAKGKRSE

>member
-18 LQFQSGFTVL
+18 LQFQSGFIVL

-41 AIALL
+41 AITLL

-59 EDEAQLEAAFHLPDT
+59 EAEAQLEAAFHLPDT
-74 HPLLQRL
+74 HPLLHPLQ
-81 RLHEIIGQNESE
+81 LHEIIGQNESE

-112 SLCPQRVLE
+112 NLCPQRVLE

-141 TAKQLDALD
+141 TARQLDALD
-150 AFGRLYDL
+150 AFGRLLEL
-158 RGKYEQA
+158 RGRYEQT
-165 YQEWKAL
+165 YQRWKEL
-172 HTQLDALQLDVVDR
+172 RTQWDALQSDR
-186 ARREDMLRFQAGEIE
+186 IDRTRREDLLRFQAREIE

-207 DEEERLRNER
+207 GEEEQLHNEQRRLG
-217 QRLVHAHRL
+217 QAHRL
-226 RELAHEAHVEL
+226 KELAHEAHVEL
-237 QSDEQAVLTRLGR
+237 QADEQAILSRLGR
-250 IGRSLAELAQT
+250 IGRALAELGLT
-261 DPAMGDCEQAATE
+261 DPEMGDCEQVVTE
-274 SAIQL
+274 STIQL

-293 EADPDRQAVV
+293 ESDPDRQVVV

-314 KKYGGS
+314 KKYGGTI
-320 VEAVLATGRRVQ
+320 EAVLAMGKGVQ
-332 EELQVLDN
+332 EELQLLDN
-340 RESSTAELTA
+340 HEARTAELTA
-350 RLDEEARRLRTLA
+350 RLDEESRRLRTLA

-370 IDEAKRMT
+370 IDAATRMT
-378 TLVGAELVALKME
+378 TLVEAELIALKME
-391 QAIFQVTVS
+391 QAIFQVTVA
-400 SDESVEGLGPAGHD
+400 SDESADGLGPIGRD

-419 LSSNLGEPPRPL
+419 LSSNPGEPPRPL

-444 LALKTVLAEMDQ
+444 LALKKVLAEIDQ

-516 RTSTSVRALKGM
+516 RTSTSVRVLKGI
-528 GREEEIARM
+528 GREKEIARM
-537 LGGLIVTKKVRETAA
+537 LGGLTITKKVRETAA
-552 ELIAGTKGQRSEG
+552 ELIAGAQGKRSE

>member
-1 MLAELRIVN
+1 LRIVN

-59 EDEAQLEAAFHLPDT
+59 EDEAQLEAAFSLPDT

-81 RLHEIIGQNESE
+81 RLQEIIGQNESE

-112 SLCPQRVLE
+112 SLYPLRVLE

-141 TAKQLDALD
+141 TTKQLEALD
-150 AFGRLYDL
+150 GFGRLTELREQYEHTYQGWKELRRKLEALQFDIVD
-158 RGKYEQA
+158 RGK
-165 YQEWKAL
+165 
-172 HTQLDALQLDVVDR
+172 
-186 ARREDMLRFQAGEIE
+186 REDLLRFQVQEIE

-207 DEEERLRNER
+207 DEEEQIRSER
-217 QRLVHAHRL
+217 QRLVHANRL

-237 QSDEQAVLTRLGR
+237 QADEQAVLTRLGR
-250 IGRSLAELAQT
+250 VGRTLTELVQI
-261 DPAMGDCEQAATE
+261 DPAMGDCEHIATE
-274 SAIQL
+274 SAIPL
-279 KELAGRLRDYAQQL
+279 KELAGRLRDYAQRL
-293 EADPDRQAVV
+293 EADPARQAVV

-320 VEAVLATGRRVQ
+320 VEAVIATGQRVQ
-332 EELQVLDN
+332 EELQLLDN
-340 RESSTAELTA
+340 HQERTAELTA
-350 RLDEEARRLRTLA
+350 QLEEKAHHLRTLA

-370 IDEAKRMT
+370 TDAAERMT
-378 TLVGAELVALKME
+378 TSVEAELAALKME
-391 QAIFQVTVS
+391 QAIFQVMVS
-400 SDESVEGLGPAGHD
+400 SDESPEGIGPAGCD

-419 LSSNLGEPPRPL
+419 LSSNPGEPPRPL

-474 AAMGTRLRKLGAF
+474 AAMGIKLRKLGSF

-495 LPQVASQAEHHL
+495 LPQVASQAEHHV
-507 LVEKGLEGQ
+507 LVEKGLDGQ
-516 RTSTSVRALKGM
+516 RTSTSVRMLKGV

-537 LGGLIVTKKVRETAA
+537 LGGSTITKKVRETAA
-552 ELIAGTKGQRSEG
+552 ELIAGAKGKRSK

>member
-10 FALIEQLS
+10 FALIEQIS

-74 HPLLQRL
+74 HPLIQRL

-112 SLCPQRVLE
+112 SLCPLRVLE

-150 AFGRLYDL
+150 AFGRLFEL
-158 RGKYEQA
+158 RGRYEQV
-165 YQEWKAL
+165 YQAWKEL
-172 HTQLDALQLDVVDR
+172 RTQLDALQSDVVDR
-186 ARREDMLRFQAGEIE
+186 ARREDLLRFQAREIE

-207 DEEERLRNER
+207 DEEERLRHER

-237 QSDEQAVLTRLGR
+237 QADEQAVLTRLGR
-250 IGRSLAELAQT
+250 IGRTLAELAQT
-261 DPAMGDCEQAATE
+261 DPTMGDCEQAATE
-274 SAIQL
+274 SSIQL

-320 VEAVLATGRRVQ
+320 VEAVFMTGTRVQ
-332 EELQVLDN
+332 EELQLLDN
-340 RESSTAELTA
+340 REERTAELTV
-350 RLDEEARRLRTLA
+350 RLDEEVRRLRTLA

-370 IDEAKRMT
+370 IDAGKRMT
-378 TLVGAELVALKME
+378 TLVGAELVALKMV
-391 QAIFQVTVS
+391 QAIFQVMVS
-400 SDESVEGLGPAGHD
+400 SDESAEGLGPAGRD

-419 LSSNLGEPPRPL
+419 LSSNPGEPPRPL

-474 AAMGTRLRKLGAF
+474 AAMGTRLRKLGVF

-528 GREEEIARM
+528 EREEEIARM
-537 LGGLIVTKKVRETAA
+537 LGGLTITKKVRETAA
-552 ELIAGTKGQRSEG
+552 ELIAGAKGKRSE

>member
-1 MLAELRIVN
+1 MLVELRIVN

-59 EDEAQLEAAFHLPDT
+59 EDEAQLEAAFSLPDT
-74 HPLLQRL
+74 HPLLHRL
-81 RLHEIIGQNESE
+81 RIQEIIGQNESE

-112 SLCPQRVLE
+112 SLCPLRVLE

-141 TAKQLDALD
+141 TAKQLEALD
-150 AFGRLYDL
+150 GFGRLGDL
-158 RGKYEQA
+158 RGKYEHT
-165 YQEWKAL
+165 YQGWKEL
-172 HTQLDALQLDVVDR
+172 RRELEVLQNDIVDR
-186 ARREDMLRFQAGEIE
+186 ARREDLLRYQVREIE
-201 QAGLLP
+201 QAGLLS
-207 DEEERLRNER
+207 DEEEQLRSER
-217 QRLVHAHRL
+217 QRLLHANRL

-237 QSDEQAVLTRLGR
+237 QADEQAVLTRLGR
-250 IGRSLAELAQT
+250 VGRTLTELVQI
-261 DPAMGDCEQAATE
+261 DPAMGDCEHIATE
-274 SAIQL
+274 SAIPL
-279 KELAGRLRDYAQQL
+279 KELAGRLRDYAQRL
-293 EADPDRQAVV
+293 EADPARQAVV
-303 EDRLDLIQRLK
+303 EDRLELIQQLK
-314 KKYGGS
+314 KKYGGT
-320 VEAVLATGRRVQ
+320 VDAVIATGQRVQ
-332 EELQVLDN
+332 EELQFLDN
-340 RESSTAELTA
+340 HQERTAGLTA
-350 RLDEEARRLRTLA
+350 QLGEEAHRLRTLA

-370 IDEAKRMT
+370 TDAAKRMT
-378 TLVGAELVALKME
+378 TLVGAELAALKME
-391 QAIFQVTVS
+391 QAIFQVMVEA
-400 SDESVEGLGPAGHD
+400 DESTEGLGPAGRD

-419 LSSNLGEPPRPL
+419 LSSNPGEPPRPL

-474 AAMGTRLRKLGAF
+474 AAMGTRLRQLGSF

-507 LVEKGLEGQ
+507 LVEKGLDGQ
-516 RTSTSVRALKGM
+516 RTSTSVRMLKGV

-537 LGGLIVTKKVRETAA
+537 LSGPTVTKKVRETAA
-552 ELIAGTKGQRSEG
+552 ELIAGAKEKRPK